1 MLQQSV
7 FTGSKREK
15 RFCPAITNSESG
27 SDAVGTGGKDYSL
40 AAEFASRC
48 NFQPSSWALQRVRR
62 KNCGDDILMR
72 NRERWKEI
80 QIRFENFLDH
90 SVSIMV
96 FQRLGG
102 IC

>member
-40 AAEFASRC
+40 AAEFASRY

-62 KNCGDDILMR
+62 KNCGDDILM
-72 NRERWKEI
+72 KDGKKYKYVLKI
-80 QIRFENFLDH
+80 F
-90 SVSIMV
+90 
-96 FQRLGG
+96 
-102 IC
+102 